1 MASSQIAV
9 AYGNSGSSLPK
20 HMADIKRQIDRS
32 LADPE
37 TIQLAGKLV
46 SGHFDYTMSGGR
58 RVPVVQAWG
67 KWYWAPTGG
76 ACAMRD
82 AKCEIQRIWDFV
94 VLNIRYT
101 FDSKD
106 VDVFKTLRMSL
117 ESSAGDCDDALI
129 AFAALLKAVGF
140 DVMARVISSNGD
152 SWDHVYTLVGCPHDN
167 PSKWV
172 VLDPTVEGAV
182 IDWEYP
188 HAKANR
194 DFRV

>member
-1 MASSQIAV
+1 VASSQIAV

-37 TIQLAGKLV
+37 TTMLAGKLV
-46 SGHFDYTMSGGR
+46 SSGFDFTMVNG
-58 RVPVVQAWG
+58 VKTPVVYAWN
-67 KWYWAPTGG
+67 KPYWAPEGG
-76 ACAMRD
+76 PCRMRD
-82 AKCEIQRIWDFV
+82 AQCEIQRMWDFV

-106 VDVFKTLRMSL
+106 VDTFKTLRMSL
-117 ESSAGDCDDALI
+117 ESHAGDCDDALI

-140 DVMARVISSNGD
+140 DVIARVISSTGE

-167 PSKWV
+167 PTKWV
-172 VLDPTVEGAV
+172 VLDPTVDNVQLG
-182 IDWEYP
+182 WEYP
-188 HAKANR
+188 HAKAHQ